1 MYFCDNLNN
10 LWFLNEIVVHFY
22 KDIGEVTFFI
32 INFFLLQVVGRMLVK
47 SILILFRFFGMP
59 QLNNWFY
66 SIPNATHW
74 LSTFLLLIA
83 VMVSIVRI
91 TRKNK
96 RKKTMQKDDNG
107 MEENEVKND
116 E

>member
-59 QLNNWFY
+59 QLHNWFY